1 MAGAAVRLSATR
13 PDERLKIMKNA
24 NVLEVRDL
32 TPAPIDRGDPVD
44 IKDRIEALLLRYP
57 EIDAA
62 EEGEILLFLKKGSH
76 LDVGLLCARD
86 EVKPKVEAFRQ
97 AHAKSF
103 ALGLKDVLLFLAVAI
118 APILGMA
125 WYFTR

>member
-1 MAGAAVRLSATR
+1 
-13 PDERLKIMKNA
+13 MKNA
-24 NVLEVRDL
+24 RVLEVRDL
-32 TPAPIDRGDPVD
+32 TPAPIDGDGPD

-57 EIDAA
+57 EIDQA
-62 EEGEILLFLKKGSH
+62 EEEEILRFLKKGSH

-86 EVKPKVEAFRQ
+86 RVKPKVEAFRR
-97 AHAKSF
+97 AHAKRF
-103 ALGLKDVLLFLAVAI
+103 ALGLKDVLLFLAIAA

>member
-1 MAGAAVRLSATR
+1 
-13 PDERLKIMKNA
+13 MKKA
-24 NVLEVRDL
+24 NVLVVRDL
-32 TPAPIDRGDPVD
+32 TPAPIDDAD

-57 EIDAA
+57 EIGAA
-62 EEGEILLFLKKGSH
+62 EEEEILLFLKKGSH

-86 EVKPKVEAFRQ
+86 RVKPKVEAFRR

-103 ALGLKDVLLFLAVAI
+103 AVGLKDILLFLAIAA

-125 WYFTR
+125 WYFAR